1 MILNLLMPESLQ
13 EVFLMSRPIVAVVG
27 RPNVGKSTFFNKIVG
42 RRVSIVEDTPGVT
55 RDRIYAEAEWNGIKF
70 DLIDTGGIEPDSK
83 DIILSQ
89 MREQAQMAMDMADV
103 ILFIVDGKDGITTAD
118 EEVAGMLCR
127 TGKKI
132 ILLVNK
138 IDNPRKIPDN
148 FYDFYAL
155 GLGEPIPISSVNMLN
170 LGDVLDDIVKSFPDN
185 KYEETDDIKVSVIGK
200 PNVGKSSLINALVN
214 DNRVIVSPIAGT
226 TRDAIDTPFEWEGNK
241 YLLIDTAG
249 IRRKS
254 KVNEDIE
261 RYSVIRSIAAIERCD
276 VCLVLID
283 AEEGL
288 TEQDKK
294 IAGEAHEAG
303 KGIIVVVNKWDLVHK
318 ETNTMR
324 DYRRKIESELL
335 FMSYAPVIFISALKK
350 ERLGEVM
357 AMVKFVAEKRA
368 LRVPTGQLNSLIA
381 DAVLMN
387 QPPADKGKRLKVY
400 YATQIGVKPPLFA
413 FSINDRELMH
423 FSYARYLEN
432 KIRAAFGFEGTSI
445 KFLFRERG
453 EKK

>member
-1 MILNLLMPESLQ
+1 
-13 EVFLMSRPIVAVVG
+13 MSRPIVAVVG

-118 EEVAGMLCR
+118 EEVATMLRR

-170 LGDVLDDIVKSFPDN
+170 LGDVLDDIVKSFPDK

-303 KGIIVVVNKWDLVHK
+303 KGIVVVVNKWDLVHK

-350 ERLGEVM
+350 ERLAEVM

-413 FSINDRELMH
+413 FSMNDRELMH